1 MVNSMTFPLDKHIV
15 DSICR
20 QFGLR
25 NFNEL
30 GNASIRQLAGVVK
43 YIEQATGVEYVNM
56 ALGEPGLPAEQIGI
70 EAEHQA
76 LLKGCASHYPV
87 ITGIPEVKKWGS
99 EFVRAFVNLQRP
111 PECIFPTVGSMQA
124 AFALNS
130 MLIQLQPEKDTIL
143 FLDPCFPVQK
153 MQCDVIGSR
162 IDAFDI
168 ADFRGA
174 KLHDE
179 LERHLK
185 SGRIAG
191 ILYSNPNNPTWAC
204 LTNEELKTIGELAT
218 QYDAIVLEDLAYI
231 NMDFRDPDRGQPYS
245 EPYQPSVGH
254 YTHNCIQLISCSKI
268 FSYAGQ
274 RAAFVAIDP
283 VLAKRVYPALGQRL
297 HNSGELLQS
306 FAYVFLYVLSSGV
319 CHSVQ
324 YGMAA
329 MLQAACEGRIRYVEN
344 TSEYARR
351 AHRIKEIML
360 KNGFHI
366 VYDKDADGREVGDG
380 FFFTFGYKD
389 WTGKKLVNKLIY
401 YGVSAISLE
410 STGAKREGMR
420 GCASSIREDQ
430 YEQLDERLRKF
441 NEDFS
446 LYDPYEPKDS
456 YEVCKPG

>member
-1 MVNSMTFPLDKHIV
+1 MHFPLDKHIV

-25 NFNEL
+25 NFDEL
-30 GNASIRQLAGVVK
+30 GNASIRQLAGVVRN
-43 YIEQATGVEYVNM
+43 IEQATGVEYVNM
-56 ALGEPGLPAEQIGI
+56 ALGEPGLPAEKIGI
-70 EAEHQA
+70 EAEYKA
-76 LLKGCASHYPV
+76 LLNGCASHYPNIV
-87 ITGIPEVKKWGS
+87 GIPEIKKWGS
-99 EFVRAFVNLQRP
+99 EFVRAFINLQRP

-130 MLIQLQPEKDTIL
+130 MLIQLQPGKDTIL

-153 MQCDVIGSR
+153 MQCHVIGSR

-191 ILYSNPNNPTWAC
+191 ILYSSPNNPTWAC
-204 LTNEELKTIGELAT
+204 LTDEELRIIGELAT
-218 QYDAIVLEDLAYI
+218 EYDAIVLEDLAYL
-231 NMDFRDPDRGQPYS
+231 NMDFRDPNRGNPYS

-254 YTHNCIQLISCSKI
+254 YTHNSIQLLSCSKI

-283 VLAKRVYPALGQRL
+283 VLAKRVYPALGERL

-329 MLQAACEGRIRYVEN
+329 MLQAACEGKLRFVEN
-344 TSEYARR
+344 TREYARR
-351 AHRIKEIML
+351 AHKIKEIMQR
-360 KNGFHI
+360 NGFHI
-366 VYDKDADGREVGDG
+366 VYNTDADGREVGDG

-401 YGVSAISLE
+401 YGVSAIALD

-430 YEQLDERLRKF
+430 YEILDERLRKF
-441 NEDFS
+441 NEDYS
-446 LYDPYEPKDS
+446 QYDSYDPYEIR
-456 YEVCKPG
+456 

>member
-1 MVNSMTFPLDKHIV
+1 MTFPLDKHIV

-153 MQCDVIGSR
+153 MQCNVIGSR

-168 ADFRGA
+168 ADFRGE

-204 LTNEELKTIGELAT
+204 LTDDELKIIGELAT

-231 NMDFRDPDRGQPYS
+231 NMDFRDPNRGQPYS

-283 VLAKRVYPALGQRL
+283 VLAKRTYPALGQRL

>member
-1 MVNSMTFPLDKHIV
+1 MQIPIDKHIV

-30 GNASIRQLAGVVK
+30 GTASIRQLAGVVRN
-43 YIEQATGVEYVNM
+43 IEQATGVEYVNM
-56 ALGEPGLPAEQIGI
+56 ALGEPGLPAEKIGI

-76 LLKGCASHYPV
+76 LLNGCASHYPN
-87 ITGIPEVKKWGS
+87 IIGIPEVKKWGS
-99 EFVRAFVNLQRP
+99 EFVRAFINIPRP
-111 PECIFPTVGSMQA
+111 PECILPTVGSMQA
-124 AFALNS
+124 AFALN
-130 MLIQLQPEKDTIL
+130 MLLTRLQPEKDTIL

-153 MQCDVIGSR
+153 MQCRVIGSR

-168 ADFRGA
+168 ADFRGD

-204 LTNEELKTIGELAT
+204 LTDEELRTIGELAT
-218 QYDAIVLEDLAYI
+218 EYDAIVLEDLAYL
-231 NMDFRDPDRGQPYS
+231 NMDFRDPDRGHPYA

-283 VLAKRVYPALGQRL
+283 VLAKRVYPALSERL
-297 HNSGELLQS
+297 NNSGELLNS
-306 FAYVFLYVLSSGV
+306 FAYFFLYTLSSGV

-329 MLQAACEGRIRYVEN
+329 MLQAACEGRLRFVEK
-344 TSEYARR
+344 TREYARR
-351 AHRIKEIML
+351 ANKIKEIL
-360 KNGFHI
+360 TRNGFHI
-366 VYDKDADGREVGDG
+366 VYDKDANGREVGDG
-380 FFFTFGYKD
+380 FFFTFGYKN
-389 WTGKKLVNKLIY
+389 WSGKKLVNKLIY

-410 STGAKREGMR
+410 STGAQREGMR
-420 GCASSIREDQ
+420 GCASTIREDQ
-430 YEQLDERLRKF
+430 YEVLEERLRKF
-441 NEDFS
+441 NEDYS
-446 LYDPYEPKDS
+446 LYDPYDPSELP
-456 YEVCKPG
+456 EIP

>member
-1 MVNSMTFPLDKHIV
+1 MQIPLDKHIV

-30 GNASIRQLAGVVK
+30 GTASIRQLAGVVRN
-43 YIEQATGVEYVNM
+43 IEQATGVEYVNM
-56 ALGEPGLPAEQIGI
+56 ALGEPGLPADRIGI
-70 EAEHQA
+70 EAEYKA
-76 LLKGCASHYPV
+76 LLNGCASHYPN
-87 ITGIPEVKKWGS
+87 IIGIPEVKKWGS
-99 EFVRAFVNLQRP
+99 EFVRAFINIERP
-111 PECIFPTVGSMQA
+111 PECILPTVGSMQA
-124 AFALNS
+124 AFALNM

-153 MQCDVIGSR
+153 MQCNVIGSK

-168 ADFRGA
+168 ADFRGK
-174 KLHDE
+174 KLRDE

-185 SGRIAG
+185 DGHIAG
-191 ILYSNPNNPTWAC
+191 IIYSNPNNPTWAC
-204 LTNEELKTIGELAT
+204 LTDEELRIIGELAT
-218 QYDAIVLEDLAYI
+218 QYDAIVLEDLAYV
-231 NMDFRDPDRGQPYS
+231 NMDFRDPDRGHPYA

-283 VLAKRVYPALGQRL
+283 VLGKRCYPALGKRL
-297 HNSGELLQS
+297 HNNGELLQS
-306 FAYVFLYVLSSGV
+306 FAYIFLYALSSGV

-344 TSEYARR
+344 TREYARR
-351 AHRIKEIML
+351 AHRIKEIMVR
-360 KNGFHI
+360 NGFHI
-366 VYDKDADGREVGDG
+366 VYDKDADGQEVGDG

-389 WTGKKLVNKLIY
+389 WSGKKLVNKLIY
-401 YGVSAISLE
+401 YGVSAIALD
-410 STGAKREGMR
+410 STGAQREGMR
-420 GCASSIREDQ
+420 GCASAIREDQ
-430 YEQLDERLRKF
+430 YDVLEERLRKF

-446 LYDPYEPKDS
+446 LYDPYDPTELP
-456 YEVCKPG
+456 EIR